1 MFVKDLLALL
11 TKAPYDAVVVLDVNA
26 ENVLSDRA
34 VMHVDGVRDEVDETG
49 GMVFI
54 QAGEEI

>member
-1 MFVKDLLALL
+1 MFVRDLVGLL
-11 TKAPYDAVVVLDVNA
+11 RSMPHDAVVVIDVNA
-26 ENVLSDRA
+26 EKVLSDRA
-34 VMHVDGVRDEVDETG
+34 VMHVDSVRDDSETD